1 MHPDIIAEIPGVK
14 LESDYKKT
22 VVPALQLEEE
32 PIVDMAKR
40 DEGVRKNFDRV
51 NNFHKTHDQIK
62 GMDDIIEIYSDSDS
76 DYDDDRYYIPRTVK
90 IEYSNSRDDR
100 SEVDQD
106 KNWYDVLIE
115 DVNGGEETKYH
126 CLGRVHRIRT
136 QTTTDYFPSWNNKP
150 YPKGDFKGVNLT

>member
-1 MHPDIIAEIPGVK
+1 MK

-76 DYDDDRYYIPRTVK
+76 DYDDDRYYITRTVK
-90 IEYSNSRDDR
+90 R
-100 SEVDQD
+100 
-106 KNWYDVLIE
+106 
-115 DVNGGEETKYH
+115 
-126 CLGRVHRIRT
+126 
-136 QTTTDYFPSWNNKP
+136 
-150 YPKGDFKGVNLT
+150 